1 MKLIIVSGLSG
12 SGKTVALRTLED
24 AGYYCIDNL
33 PVALLSTTV
42 ERLLQHDNSLHQDIA
57 IGIDIRTGENEL
69 ATLPEV
75 CSSLNS
81 DRLACRILFLQAD
94 NGSLLR
100 RYNETRRRHP
110 LAAENKP
117 LPAAIE
123 SEREILAPVCS
134 SADFIVDTS
143 NLNLHELRR
152 KILAEV
158 AELAHSLQIEIKSFG
173 FKYGTAEDAD
183 MLFDMRCLPNPH
195 WQSELRPLTGKDFAV
210 EEFLRQEPQTEKIMT
225 QLTNLIGDWVPFYKR
240 EGRAYL
246 TIAIGCTGG
255 QHRSVFI
262 AEQLYQQLTDK
273 LNDQVTIRHREL
285 T

>member
-33 PVALLSTTV
+33 PLALLSTTI

-57 IGIDIRTGENEL
+57 IGIDIRTGEREL

-94 NGSLLR
+94 DGTLLR

-110 LAAENKP
+110 LTAGNRP
-117 LPAAIE
+117 LPAAIA
-123 SEREILAPVCS
+123 SERNILEPVCNN
-134 SADFIVDTS
+134 ADIIIDTS
-143 NLNLHELRR
+143 HLNLHELRR

-158 AELAHSLQIEIKSFG
+158 VELTHSLQIEIKSFG

-183 MLFDMRCLPNPH
+183 MVFDMRCLPNPH
-195 WQSELRPLTGKDFAV
+195 WQSELRPLTGKDPAV
-210 EEFLRQEPQTEKIMT
+210 EEFLRKEPQTEKIIV
-225 QLTNLIGDWVPFYKR
+225 QLMNLVGDWVPFYKR

-255 QHRSVFI
+255 QHRSVFV
-262 AEQLYQQLTDK
+262 AEQLYKKLTDM
-273 LNDQVTIRHREL
+273 LDDQVTIRHREL

>member
-246 TIAIGCTGG
+246 TIAIGCTDG

>member
-24 AGYYCIDNL
+24 PGYYCIDNL
-33 PVALLSTTV
+33 PLALLSPTM

-57 IGIDIRTGENEL
+57 IGIDIRTGESEL

-94 NGSLLR
+94 TGSLLR

-110 LAAENKP
+110 LTAENRP

-123 SEREILAPVCS
+123 SERNILAPVCN
-134 SADFIVDTS
+134 SADFIIDTS

-183 MLFDMRCLPNPH
+183 MVFDMRCLPNPH
-195 WQSELRPLTGKDFAV
+195 WQSELRPLTGRDLAV
-210 EEFLRQEPQTEKIMT
+210 KEFLLQEPQTEKIIG
-225 QLTNLIGDWVPFYKR
+225 QLMHLVGDWVPFYKR

-262 AEQLYQQLTDK
+262 AEQLYKQLTDM
-273 LNDQVTIRHREL
+273 LDDQVTIRHREL
-285 T
+285 P

>member
-143 NLNLHELRR
+143 NL
-152 KILAEV
+152 
-158 AELAHSLQIEIKSFG
+158 
-173 FKYGTAEDAD
+173 
-183 MLFDMRCLPNPH
+183 
-195 WQSELRPLTGKDFAV
+195 
-210 EEFLRQEPQTEKIMT
+210 
-225 QLTNLIGDWVPFYKR
+225 
-240 EGRAYL
+240 
-246 TIAIGCTGG
+246 
-255 QHRSVFI
+255 
-262 AEQLYQQLTDK
+262 
-273 LNDQVTIRHREL
+273 
-285 T
+285 

>member
-1 MKLIIVSGLSG
+1 
-12 SGKTVALRTLED
+12 
-24 AGYYCIDNL
+24 
-33 PVALLSTTV
+33 
-42 ERLLQHDNSLHQDIA
+42 
-57 IGIDIRTGENEL
+57 
-69 ATLPEV
+69 
-75 CSSLNS
+75 
-81 DRLACRILFLQAD
+81 
-94 NGSLLR
+94 
-100 RYNETRRRHP
+100 
-110 LAAENKP
+110 
-117 LPAAIE
+117 
-123 SEREILAPVCS
+123 
-134 SADFIVDTS
+134 
-143 NLNLHELRR
+143 R

>member
-143 NLNLHELRR
+143 NLSR

>member
-33 PVALLSTTV
+33 PLALLSTTI

-57 IGIDIRTGENEL
+57 IGIDIRTGEREL

-94 NGSLLR
+94 DGTLLR

-110 LAAENKP
+110 LTAGNRP
-117 LPAAIE
+117 LPAAIA
-123 SEREILAPVCS
+123 SERNILEPVCNN
-134 SADFIVDTS
+134 ADIIIDTS
-143 NLNLHELRR
+143 HLNLHELRR

-158 AELAHSLQIEIKSFG
+158 VELTHSLQIEIKSFG

-183 MLFDMRCLPNPH
+183 MVFDMRCLPNPH
-195 WQSELRPLTGKDFAV
+195 WQSELRPLTGKDPAV
-210 EEFLRQEPQTEKIMT
+210 EEFLRKEPQTEKIIV
-225 QLTNLIGDWVPFYKR
+225 QLMNLVGDWVPFYKR

-255 QHRSVFI
+255 QHRSVFV
-262 AEQLYQQLTDK
+262 AEQLYKQLTDS
-273 LNDQVTIRHREL
+273 LDDQVTICHREL

>member
-183 MLFDMRCLPNPH
+183 MVFDMRCLPNPH